1 LEKSGTPQ
9 GYDRG
14 ADPKEVNGRDLAVV
28 QGWADTRETL
38 AAWNRA
44 PFGVLGRWVGVSLAV
59 AVALLTAVWL
69 VATLATPD
77 PTPILLGGV
86 HTPASLDNAW
96 QVLSRNLVVLALHAM
111 ACLAGFIAKS
121 SLPAE
126 AATYT
131 GLWRRVHD
139 HAGPAAIVFVGA
151 ATLFSLATQAFALGI
166 NASSIAAQLGTS
178 PGVFLLTLTPH
189 AIPELT
195 ALFLPLAAWLVAARA
210 EAWHQLLAATFT
222 TTAIALPVLV
232 GASLIEAFVTPRLI
246 VALHFV

>member
-38 AAWNRA
+38 ARGTA
-44 PFGVLGRWVGVSLAV
+44 PRSGCSGAGSASASRSPSRSWQ
-59 AVALLTAVWL
+59 AVWL